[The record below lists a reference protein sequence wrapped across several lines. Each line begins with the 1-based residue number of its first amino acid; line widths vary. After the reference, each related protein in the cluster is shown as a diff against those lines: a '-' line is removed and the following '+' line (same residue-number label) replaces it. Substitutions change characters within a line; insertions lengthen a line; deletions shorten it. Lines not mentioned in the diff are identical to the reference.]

1 MSFSAI
7 RAACAKKAQTAYGFW
22 LTFPSAAVAK
32 QLLRATAAH
41 PSGGFSWVLVD
52 AEHGL
57 ISDQHYYELCNAIAA
72 EGASPIIRIPW
83 SEEWMIKRALDSGA
97 HGVLT
102 PMCHTAADARKI
114 VSFSKY
120 PPLGTRGYG
129 PLFAPHS
136 FPGVQPGPEYDDNA
150 DAGLVVM
157 VQIESRLGVENV
169 AEIVAVDGLDG
180 ILIGPFDLAKSMGV
194 ERGGDQHEAAIAHI
208 LKAAKD
214 AGKQAAIFCTGG
226 DDAKRRADQGFDM
239 VSVVTDGGV
248 LSAGMVAELSTA
260 SASSA
265 SKAAGGY

>member
-7 RAACAKKAQTAYGFW
+7 RTATSKPQTAFGFW
-22 LTFPSAAVAK
+22 LTIPSAPVAK
-32 QLLRATAAH
+32 QFLRTTATH

-57 ISDQHYYELCNAIAA
+57 ISDQHYYDLCSAIAA

-83 SEEWMIKRALDSGA
+83 AEEWMIKRALDSGA

-102 PMCHTAADARKI
+102 PMCHTAADAQKI

-120 PPLGTRGYG
+120 PPTGTRGYG
-129 PLFAPHS
+129 PLFTHHC
-136 FPGVQPGPEYDDNA
+136 FPGIQPGPAYDDAA
-150 DAGLVVM
+150 DGGLMVM
-157 VQIESRLGVENV
+157 VQIESRQGVENV
-169 AEIVAVDGLDG
+169 EEITKVEGLDG
-180 ILIGPFDLAKSMGV
+180 VLIGPFDLAKSMGV
-194 ERGGDQHEAAIAHI
+194 ERGGEQHEAAIQRI

-226 DDAKRRADQGFDM
+226 DDAKKRADQGFDM
-239 VSVVTDGGV
+239 VSIVTDIGV
-248 LSAGMVAELSTA
+248 ITAGMISQLSTA

-265 SKAAGGY
+265 GKAVGGY